1 LKDDRLLSNVSNQP
15 NNAARHFLK
24 KSTGLILSLL
34 ALALV
39 VGGIMIAFPR
49 NTTTQTAKATGSGDW
64 PTYMYSAGRGSY
76 NQAETTINQ
85 TTAPSLKLHWSYPS
99 SKPPIKQPIYS
110 QPVEANGIVYWGS
123 FDGNEYATD
132 LNGNLIW
139 SKTLGGSITQCV
151 PTPLGVVG
159 SAAVVND
166 VLVNNV
172 LYNVL
177 YVGGSDHNLYALDA
191 STGQLLWQTL
201 LGVPNTNTFIWDS
214 PLVVNGNVYIGTAT
228 TGEGAGCKNV
238 QGQLFELSAS
248 TGNIENTF
256 DVVPHGCKGGGI
268 WGSPTFDASDNS
280 IYITT
285 GNVSGQCKEPYA
297 VGIVKLNALNLSR
310 ETSWH
315 LPPLQREVSDAD
327 FGTTP
332 VLFTA
337 NIGGTV
343 HQMVGVAHKNGNF
356 YAFDRATL
364 RPKVTPSWTANIA
377 ITGNCPDCGQGS
389 ISPAVF
395 DGSHLYV
402 AGGKTTINNQQCGGS
417 VQELDPATGI
427 NIWQACLPKTVLG
440 AVTEVPGVIAVVDTP
455 YMTLLDASSG
465 AVLRT
470 FQNHFYGSASISNGV
485 LYVGSTSGQLSAYGV

>member
-1 LKDDRLLSNVSNQP
+1 LSNVSDQP
-15 NNAARHFLK
+15 NNAARYFFK

-34 ALALV
+34 AFALV
-39 VGGIMIAFPR
+39 VAGIMVALPR
-49 NTTTQTAKATGSGDW
+49 STTTQTAKATGSGDW

-76 NQAETTINQ
+76 NQAETAINQ
-85 TTAPSLKLHWSYPS
+85 TTAPSLKLHWSYPPS
-99 SKPPIKQPIYS
+99 IQPIKQPIYS
-110 QPVEANGIVYWGS
+110 QPVEANGMVYWGS
-123 FDGNEYATD
+123 FDGYEYATD

-139 SKTLGGSITQCV
+139 STNLGGSITQCV

-166 VLVNNV
+166 VLVNGV
-172 LYNVL
+172 LYNDVL
-177 YVGGSDHNLYALDA
+177 YVGGSDHNLYALNA
-191 STGQLLWQTL
+191 STGQVLWQTL
-201 LGVPNTNTFIWDS
+201 LGVPNSNTFIWDS
-214 PLVVNGNVYIGTAT
+214 PLVVNGNVYIGTGT
-228 TGEGAGCKNV
+228 TGEAAGCKNV

-256 DVVPHGCKGGGI
+256 DVVPNGCKGGGI
-268 WGSPTFDASDNS
+268 WGSPTYDASDNS

-285 GNVSGQCKEPYA
+285 GNVSGPCTEPYA
-297 VGIVKLNALNLSR
+297 VGIVKLNASNLVL

-315 LPPLQREVSDAD
+315 LPLLQRGVSDAD

-343 HQMVGVAHKNGNF
+343 HQMVGAAHKNGNF

-364 RPKVTPSWTANIA
+364 SPHTTTSWTANIA
-377 ITGNCPDCGQGS
+377 VTGNCPDCGEGS

-395 DGSHLYV
+395 DGSHLFV
-402 AGGKTTINNQQCGGS
+402 AGGKTTINTTACGGS
-417 VQELDPATGI
+417 VQELDPATGKY
-427 NIWQACLPKTVLG
+427 IWQACLPKTVLG
-440 AVTEVPGVIAVVDTP
+440 AVTEVPGVIAVVDSP
-455 YMTLLDASSG
+455 YLTLLNASSG
-465 AVLRT
+465 AGLRT
-470 FQNHFYGSASISNGV
+470 IQNHFYGSASISNGV